1 MISSTLSKFLRI
13 SNQGTEGLEE
23 EAFLTMCMLSMDFQN
38 NYKIFRVTLLKN
50 NCLKK
55 VVQWVI

>member
-23 EAFLTMCMLSMDFQN
+23 EAFF
-38 NYKIFRVTLLKN
+38 NYVY
-50 NCLKK
+50 
-55 VVQWVI
+55 VIHGFSKQL

>member
-1 MISSTLSKFLRI
+1 MIFSTLSKFLRI

-55 VVQWVI
+55 VVQ